1 MRDTSP
7 TRLQRLTVRC
17 HVRAPLLLEPIDAK
31 IATLR
36 QCERQGAIRTL
47 SLRSWPDAVTLGG
60 DGPDSEIVDRF
71 ERFER
76 WADANDVTIRPPF
89 RIRTTSS
96 MVSDRERRVLVTP
109 VCCLALYDGDALVG
123 VYPHTDG
130 EITRTATD
138 AIGALATGERPSP
151 VTETV
156 PAVPTPTVESG
167 GHGTEIAD
175 RRWAASPTAPT
186 VTACPDCTGP
196 LVNVQGIL
204 SCGDCR
210 WTDAE
215 LDALAS
221 PRAKLVYLSL
231 VDGPKSVDA
240 LRSVLDLRTGTV
252 YAILRTLV
260 DRELVERTDGGG
272 YRLQN
277 RAERDA
283 AEIQSTGQ

>member
-1 MRDTSP
+1 MRDSTH
-7 TRLQRLTVRC
+7 TGLQRLTVSC
-17 HVRAPLLLEPIDAK
+17 HVRPALVLEPIDAK

-36 QCERQGAIRTL
+36 QCERRGDIRTL

-60 DGPDSEIVDRF
+60 DGPETEIVDRF

-89 RIRTTSS
+89 RIRTISS
-96 MVSDRERRVLVTP
+96 MGSDRERRVLVTP

-130 EITRTATD
+130 EVTRTVTD
-138 AIGALATGERPSP
+138 AIGALATGERPP
-151 VTETV
+151 PLTETI
-156 PAVPTPTVESG
+156 PAVATSRDGSDVDGTV
-167 GHGTEIAD
+167 IAD
-175 RRWAASPTAPT
+175 RRWMASSNAPA
-186 VTACPDCTGP
+186 VTACPDCAGR
-196 LVNVQGIL
+196 LVNVQGIR

-210 WTDAE
+210 WTDSE

-231 VDGPKSVDA
+231 VDGPKSLDA
-240 LRSVLDLRTGTV
+240 LRSALDLRTGTV

-260 DRELVERTDGGG
+260 DRELVERTDGG
-272 YRLQN
+272 YRLLD
-277 RAERDA
+277 RGERDA
-283 AEIQSTGQ
+283 TEVQSTSR